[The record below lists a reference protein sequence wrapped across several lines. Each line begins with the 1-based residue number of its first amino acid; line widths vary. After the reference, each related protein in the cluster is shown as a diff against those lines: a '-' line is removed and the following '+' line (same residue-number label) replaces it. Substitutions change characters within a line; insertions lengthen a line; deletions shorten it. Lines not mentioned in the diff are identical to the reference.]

1 MAIMSDALAKEA
13 HHEIRMDESSGAI
26 ASVQGDYT
34 VIFSCDGKPPS
45 TVYTEH
51 LPCTFMHVPGPASLA
66 PKVTHAGE
74 ISLNFHSKLFK
85 ANALCLTNSWQAQV
99 HHYDAKALLKK
110 WDAMHVTVWS
120 GMVGWAEASH
130 EHAVARCIQG
140 PDGKDVG
147 RKSFCTTGCRT
158 RMIEEYEG
166 RKDVL
171 AITVVNKD
179 SSESVRAV

>member
-1 MAIMSDALAKEA
+1 
-13 HHEIRMDESSGAI
+13 
-26 ASVQGDYT
+26 
-34 VIFSCDGKPPS
+34 
-45 TVYTEH
+45 
-51 LPCTFMHVPGPASLA
+51 
-66 PKVTHAGE
+66 
-74 ISLNFHSKLFK
+74 
-85 ANALCLTNSWQAQV
+85 
-99 HHYDAKALLKK
+99 
-110 WDAMHVTVWS
+110 
-120 GMVGWAEASH
+120 MVGWGEASH

-147 RKSFCTTGCRT
+147 RKSFCTMGCRT